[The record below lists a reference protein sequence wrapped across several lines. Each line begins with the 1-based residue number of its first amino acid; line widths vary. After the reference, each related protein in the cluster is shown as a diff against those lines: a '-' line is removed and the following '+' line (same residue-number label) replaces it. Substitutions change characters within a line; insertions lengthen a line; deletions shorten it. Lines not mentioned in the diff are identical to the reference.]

1 MSNHIKFKGQII
13 SHCILKV
20 FLRRDFIIEIVERM
34 QPFILCLYSGF
45 HTEFCFS
52 LYASE
57 PHVKQM
63 LTLIFSTGSFFQSDM
78 LAYNKPVILEIDEF
92 TFMVFVMRYASSK
105 YSNTWICSY
114 AVERIFVECDNTF
127 QRMMFEY
134 VVFDILFLFT
144 LSRY

>member
-52 LYASE
+52 FYASK
-57 PHVKQM
+57 PYVKQM
-63 LTLIFSTGSFFQSDM
+63 LPLVFSAGCFFQPYM
-78 LAYNKPVILEIDEF
+78 LANNKPVILKIDEF
-92 TFMVFVMRYASSK
+92 ALMFFFMWYASCEN
-105 YSNTWICSY
+105 SNAWVCSY
-114 AVERIFVECDNTF
+114 TVKGILVERNNTF
-127 QRMMFEY
+127 
-134 VVFDILFLFT
+134 
-144 LSRY
+144 